1 MSALKVI
8 LLSQEETEAAIC
20 DRLENLMQ
28 SYPNCEIK
36 ILDRKIRII
45 GYQQGDCIKLY
56 VIFKTREEL
65 EFWYEFSVNSNS
77 ILREKVQSW
86 FQILISSSS
95 PVPISMICLLNYYQ
109 SFGMQIII
117 PFSSPP

>member
-1 MSALKVI
+1 
-8 LLSQEETEAAIC
+8 
-20 DRLENLMQ
+20 MQ

-45 GYQQGDCIKLY
+45 GYQQEDCVKLY

-95 PVPISMICLLNYYQ
+95 PVSISMICLLNYYQ

-117 PFSSPP
+117 AFSSPP